1 MWKPPTPAEQELWN
15 AVVAGVHAAN
25 RMDREAFAAAADRL
39 TRLPGGWVR
48 RTLMSIA
55 ELLAEEFA
63 PGAGDL
69 WPLVALQIDRVGTWF
84 PEVDR
89 QLLAAL
95 LPGRHHP
102 VDPAVPDE
110 PRHVMHRLL
119 VVACLSDAA
128 QVGVG
133 AFVDVALRGTD
144 GRAARPLSGLV
155 PQHRT
160 GR

>member
-39 TRLPGGWVR
+39 IRLPGTWVC
-48 RTLMSIA
+48 RTLTGTA

-69 WPLVALQIDRVGTWF
+69 WPLVALQIDRVDIWF

-89 QLLAAL
+89 PLLAAL
-95 LPGRHHP
+95 LPGRHP
-102 VDPAVPDE
+102 LDPAVPDE

-119 VVACLSDAA
+119 VVACLSHAA

-133 AFVDVALRGTD
+133 AFVDVALRGAD

-155 PQHRT
+155 RQHRA